1 MLLRGVDGLCI
12 ASGHYSCRCTDARR
26 MFRCLSGGSSG
37 APFDHVLISFRSGQH
52 CSDGYSDAFSLNHR
66 TFRCLG
72 LAGPLVLFSLNP
84 SAGPRVSLSHCLS
97 SFSRNRRPLTRPH
110 AAPPPPLQ
118 RRPSATA
125 SAPLLLC
132 FAAAPRACTRARAA
146 PAPAPRCAAL
156 RCPAPPAPRAAAFH
170 AAPPL
175 RSSSARAFPCS
186 FALLEPQQ
194 GLCPTLYTP

>member
-1 MLLRGVDGLCI
+1 MALALPLDLTPADAPTPIGCSS
-12 ASGHYSCRCTDARR
+12 ASVADLPVPL
-26 MFRCLSGGSSG
+26 F
-37 APFDHVLISFRSGQH
+37 FDHVSISFRSGQH
-52 CSDGYSDAFSLNHR
+52 CSDGYSVAFSLNRR

-72 LAGPLVLFSLNP
+72 LAGPPDMFSLNL
-84 SAGPRVSLSHCLS
+84 SAGPRVSLTHCSS
-97 SFSRNRRPLTRPH
+97 SFSRNRRPHTRPY
-110 AAPPPPLQ
+110 AAPPPPLP
-118 RRPSATA
+118 RRPTTA
-125 SAPLLLC
+125 AHAPLLLH
-132 FAAAPRACTRARAA
+132 FAAAPRASARARAA

-194 GLCPTLYTP
+194 GLCLTPYTL